1 VLFRG
6 SERNSVNQDKTL
18 YLLVIDDSSNLA
30 ETVSN
35 ILRNAGH
42 AVRADRV
49 EDDEDLREAFG
60 KQQWD
65 MILTKPQIPYFTA
78 TDALEVVRQAKIDIP
93 LIVIADGT
101 DENNIDELI
110 KAGARDEVLLAK
122 PQRLEQTLLR
132 EATDV
137 RQRRALALAEK
148 SLIEANNRAQ
158 ALVDSSRDAITYV
171 HEGMHIYAN
180 DSYLELFG
188 YSSMEEIEGMP
199 IMDMVKNEEHA
210 KFKQFLRDYIQ
221 GKTQESNIEVTGI
234 KTDDTTFN
242 VTMEFT
248 PAAFEGE
255 PCTQIIIRSQVM
267 NKELEQRLSDMS
279 KMDLLTGAYN
289 RPYFLDALQKVSG
302 KKGVEGVVLSIR
314 PDDYKRIREDSGI
327 AASDE
332 LLTRFA
338 EFIGKAMPGKQDFV
352 ARFEGE
358 LFTALLYDIISA
370 DAEKYAMQLCKQV
383 EDHIFDLSGTSVTTP
398 CSIGIG
404 IYSDT
409 LQDIQEVLNRS
420 EKALNE
426 ATEAGGNRARLY
438 VVGEAEMADQERNA
452 LLHKQIRLALKNNQ
466 LRLLFQP
473 IVSIKGDENHNYEV
487 FVRMSDENGKELTPG
502 AFLPAAEEGGLMGAI
517 DRWILAH
524 AIKTVSEKRRAGSP
538 AVVFVKLSSSSLKD
552 DKLLPWLRDILKA
565 AHAAPNSLV
574 LSVSES
580 IATNNLKALK
590 MLLAGLQQLHVRL
603 ALDHFGV
610 AQNFTNL
617 LKHCDAD
624 FLKLDGSIITKLT
637 SDKDAQ
643 AKVKE
648 ITDLAAEHNKKVI
661 ANSVEDPH
669 TLATIYSTG
678 IDYIQ
683 GYFLQ
688 EPTAEMDY
696 DFDSM

>member
-1 VLFRG
+1 MN
-6 SERNSVNQDKTL
+6 EDKTL

-49 EDDEDLREAFG
+49 EDDEDLRDAFG

-65 MILTKPQIPYFTA
+65 MILTKPEIPYFTA
-78 TDALEVVRQAKIDIP
+78 NDALDVVRHAKLDIP
-93 LIVIADGT
+93 LIVIADEA
-101 DENNIDELI
+101 DEKTIDELI
-110 KAGARDEVLLAK
+110 KNGARDEVLLAK
-122 PQRLEQTLLR
+122 PHRLEHTVLR

-137 RQRRALALAEK
+137 RERRARVFTENALE
-148 SLIEANNRAQ
+148 EANNRAQ

-180 DSYLELFG
+180 ESYLELFG
-188 YSSMEEIEGMP
+188 YSTMEEIEGMP
-199 IMDMVKNEEHA
+199 IMDMVKSDEHA
-210 KFKQFLRDYIQ
+210 KFKQYLRDYIK
-221 GKTQESNIEVTGI
+221 GKAKESSLEVCGI
-234 KTDDTTFN
+234 KTDGTEFN

-248 PAAFEGE
+248 HASFEGE
-255 PCTQIIIRSQVM
+255 PCTQIIIRIQASD
-267 NKELEQRLSDMS
+267 KELEQRLSDMS

-289 RPYFLDALQKVSG
+289 RPYFLEALQKVCG
-302 KKGVEGVVLSIR
+302 KKDKEGVVLSIR
-314 PDDYKRIREDSGI
+314 PDDYKRIRDEVGI
-327 AASDE
+327 GASDE
-332 LLTRFA
+332 LLTKFA
-338 EFIGKAMPGKQDFV
+338 ELLAKAMPGKEDFV

-358 LFTALLYDIISA
+358 LFTAILHNIA
-370 DAEKYAMQLCKQV
+370 PAKAEEYANKLCKHI
-383 EDHIFDLSGTSVTTP
+383 DGHIFEISGTSSTTP

-404 IYSDT
+404 IYNDT
-409 LQDIQEVLNRS
+409 VLDHQEVINRS

-426 ATEAGGNRARLY
+426 AVEAGGNRAQLY
-438 VVGEAEMADQERNA
+438 MVGEEEMADRERKA
-452 LLHKQIRLALKNNQ
+452 LLSKQIRLALKSNK
-466 LRLLFQP
+466 LSLLFQP
-473 IVSIKGDENHNYEV
+473 IVSLKGDENQNYEV
-487 FVRMSDENGKELTPG
+487 FVRMSDESGKELKPG
-502 AFLPAAEEGGLMGAI
+502 EFLPAAEEAGLMGAI

-524 AIKTVSEKRRAGSP
+524 AIKAATEKRRAGTA
-538 AVVFVKLSSSSLKD
+538 AVLFVKLSGTSLKD
-552 DKLLPWLRDILKA
+552 EKLLPWLRDILKA
-565 AHAAPNSLV
+565 ANAAPNSLV
-574 LSVSES
+574 ISVSES
-580 IATNNLKALK
+580 VATNNLKALK

-603 ALDHFGV
+603 ALDHFGT

-624 FLKLDGSIITKLT
+624 FLKLDGSIIGKLS
-637 SDKDAQ
+637 SDKEAQ
-643 AKVKE
+643 EKVNE
-648 ITDLAAEHNKKVI
+648 ITALAAESNKKVI

-688 EPTAEMDY
+688 EPTSDMSY

>member
-1 VLFRG
+1 MN
-6 SERNSVNQDKTL
+6 EDKTL

-49 EDDEDLREAFG
+49 EDDEDLRDAFG

-65 MILTKPQIPYFTA
+65 MILTKPEIPYFTA
-78 TDALEVVRQAKIDIP
+78 SDALDVVRHAKLDIP
-93 LIVIADGT
+93 LIIIADGAEEKT
-101 DENNIDELI
+101 IDELV

-122 PQRLEQTLLR
+122 PNRLERTVLR
-132 EATDV
+132 EATDA
-137 RQRRALALAEK
+137 RQRRACILAEK
-148 SLIEANNRAQ
+148 ALEDANIRAQ

-180 DSYLELFG
+180 ESYLELFG

-199 IMDMVKNEEHA
+199 IMDMVKSEEHA
-210 KFKQFLRDYIQ
+210 KFKQFLRDYTK
-221 GKTQESNIEVTGI
+221 GKAKESSLEVSGI
-234 KTDDTTFN
+234 KTDGSEFS

-248 PAAFEGE
+248 PASFDGE
-255 PCTQIIIRSQVM
+255 PCTQIIIRIQASD
-267 NKELEQRLSDMS
+267 KELEQRLSDMS
-279 KMDLLTGAYN
+279 KLDLLTGAYN
-289 RPYFLDALQKVSG
+289 RPYFLEALQQVSG
-302 KKGVEGVVLSIR
+302 KKGKEGVVLSII
-314 PDDYKRIREDSGI
+314 PDDYKRIRDDSGI
-327 AASDE
+327 GASDE
-332 LLTRFA
+332 LLTKFA
-338 EFIGKAMPGKQDFV
+338 ELLAKTMPGKEDFV

-358 LFTALLYDIISA
+358 LFTAILYDITPA
-370 DAEKYAMQLCKQV
+370 RAEEYANKLCKLV
-383 EDHIFDLSGTSVTTP
+383 DAHIFEIGGTSSTTP
-398 CSIGIG
+398 CTIGIG
-404 IYSDT
+404 VYSDT
-409 LQDIQEVLNRS
+409 VQDHQEVINRS

-426 ATEAGGNRARLY
+426 AVEAGGNRALLY
-438 VVGEAEMADQERNA
+438 VVGEAEMADRERKA
-452 LLHKQIRLALKNNQ
+452 LLSKQIRLALKNNK
-466 LRLLFQP
+466 LNLLFQP
-473 IVSIKGDENHNYEV
+473 IVSLKGDEDQNYEI
-487 FVRMSDENGKELTPG
+487 FVRMSDENGKELSPG
-502 AFLPAAEEGGLMGAI
+502 EFLPAAEEAGLMGAV

-524 AIKTVSEKRRAGSP
+524 AIKAASEKRRAGMP
-538 AVVFVKLSSSSLKD
+538 AVVFVKLSGTSLKD
-552 DKLLPWLRDILKA
+552 EKLLPWLRDILKA

-574 LSVSES
+574 ISVSES
-580 IATNNLKALK
+580 VATNNLKALK

-603 ALDHFGV
+603 ALDHFGM

-624 FLKLDGSIITKLT
+624 FLKLDGSIVGKLS
-637 SDKDAQ
+637 SDKETLE
-643 AKVKE
+643 KVNE
-648 ITDLAAEHNKKVI
+648 ITTLAAESDKKVI

-688 EPTAEMDY
+688 EPTVEMDY

>member
-1 VLFRG
+1 
-6 SERNSVNQDKTL
+6 VNQDKTL

-49 EDDEDLREAFG
+49 EDDEDLRDAFG

-65 MILTKPQIPYFTA
+65 LILTKPEIPYFTA
-78 TDALEVVRQAKIDIP
+78 SDALEVVQQAKLDIP

-101 DENNIDELI
+101 DESTIDNLI
-110 KAGARDEVLLAK
+110 KAGARNEVLLAK
-122 PQRLEQTLLR
+122 PLRLEQTLLR
-132 EATDV
+132 EAHDV
-137 RQRRALALAEK
+137 RQRRALVLAIKALD
-148 SLIEANNRAQ
+148 EANNRAQ

-199 IMDMVKNEEHA
+199 IMDMVKSEEHA
-210 KFKQFLRDYIQ
+210 KFKQFLRDYTQ
-221 GKTQESNIEVTGI
+221 GKAEESNIEVTGI
-234 KTDDTTFN
+234 KTDNTTFN

-248 PAAFEGE
+248 PAAFESE
-255 PCTQIIIRSQVM
+255 PCTQIIIRSQAM

-289 RPYFLDALQKVSG
+289 RPYFLEALQQASG
-302 KKGVEGVVLSIR
+302 KKGKEGVVLSIR
-314 PDDYKRIREDSGI
+314 PDEYKRIRDDRGI

-332 LLTRFA
+332 LLTRFS
-338 EFIGKAMPGKQDFV
+338 EFIGKAMPGDKDFL

-358 LFTALLYDIISA
+358 LFTAMLYNITPA

-383 EDHIFDLSGTSVTTP
+383 EEHIFDLNGTSATTP

-404 IYSDT
+404 VYNDT

-420 EKALNE
+420 DKALNE
-426 ATEAGGNRARLY
+426 ASEAGGNRARLY

-452 LLHKQIRLALKNNQ
+452 LLNRQIRLALKNNT
-466 LRLLFQP
+466 LSLLFQP
-473 IVSIKGDENHNYEV
+473 IVSIKDDTNHNYEV
-487 FVRMSDENGKELTPG
+487 FVRMRDENGKEISLET
-502 AFLPAAEEGGLMGAI
+502 FLPAAEEGGLMGAV

-524 AIKTVSEKRRAGSP
+524 AIKAASEKRRAGIP
-538 AVVFVKLSSSSLKD
+538 AVVFVKLSSTSLKD
-552 DKLLPWLRDILKA
+552 NKLLPWLRDILKA
-565 AHAAPNSLV
+565 AHATPNSLV

-580 IATNNLKALK
+580 IATNNLKAIK

-603 ALDHFGV
+603 ALDHFGT

-637 SDKDAQ
+637 SDKEAQ

-648 ITDLAAEHNKKVI
+648 ITDLAAAHNKKVI

-669 TLATIYSTG
+669 TMATIYSTS

-688 EPTAEMDY
+688 EPAAEMEY

>member
-1 VLFRG
+1 M
-6 SERNSVNQDKTL
+6 NQDKTL

-35 ILRNAGH
+35 ILRNSGH

-60 KQQWD
+60 KQPWD
-65 MILTKPQIPYFTA
+65 MILSKPEIPYFTA
-78 TDALEVVRQAKIDIP
+78 NDALEVVRQASLDIP
-93 LIVIADGT
+93 LILIADGAAEET
-101 DENNIDELI
+101 IDELL
-110 KAGARDEVLLAK
+110 KAGARDEVLLAN
-122 PQRLEQTLLR
+122 PRRLEQTLLR
-132 EATDV
+132 EVNDV
-137 RQRRALALAEK
+137 RQRRALKLAQKALV
-148 SLIEANNRAQ
+148 EANARAQ

-199 IMDMVKNEEHA
+199 IMDMVKSEEHT

-221 GKTQESNIEVTGI
+221 GKTQESSLEVTGI
-234 KTDDTTFN
+234 KTDGTQFN

-248 PAAFEGE
+248 PASFEGE
-255 PCTQIIIRSQVM
+255 PCTQIIIRDQAMS
-267 NKELEQRLSDMS
+267 KELEQRLSDMS

-289 RPYFLDALQKVSG
+289 RPYFLEALQKVTG
-302 KKGVEGVVLSIR
+302 KKDKEGVVLAIR
-314 PDDYKRIREDSGI
+314 PDDYRRIRDESGV
-327 AASDE
+327 AAGDE
-332 LLTRFA
+332 LLTRLAAFVA
-338 EFIGKAMPGKQDFV
+338 QTMPGENDFI
-352 ARFEGE
+352 ARFEGD
-358 LFTALLYDIISA
+358 LFTALLHDITPA
-370 DAEKYAMQLCKQV
+370 NAERYATQLCRQID
-383 EDHIFDLSGTSVTTP
+383 EHIFELSGTAATTP

-404 IYSDT
+404 IYNDT
-409 LQDIQEVLNRS
+409 LQDIQEVLNRA
-420 EKALNE
+420 EKALKE
-426 ATEAGGNRARLY
+426 ASDAGGKRVRLY
-438 VVGEAEMADQERNA
+438 VVGEAEMADRERSA
-452 LLHKQIRLALKNNQ
+452 LLNKQIRLALKNNQ

-473 IVSIKGDENHNYEV
+473 IVSIKGDSNHNYEV
-487 FVRMSDENGKELTPG
+487 FVRMSDESGNDIAPG
-502 AFLPAAEEGGLMGAI
+502 LFLPAAEEGGLMVAI

-524 AIKTVSEKRRAGSP
+524 AIKAVAEQRHAGKP
-538 AVVFVKLSSSSLKD
+538 AVLFVKLSGASLKD

-565 AHAAPNSLV
+565 AHAAPDSLT

-590 MLLAGLQQLHVRL
+590 ILLEGLQQLHVRL

-610 AQNFTNL
+610 APNFSNL

-624 FLKLDGSIITKLT
+624 FLKLDGSIIAKLS
-637 SDKDAQ
+637 SDKEAQ
-643 AKVKE
+643 ERVKA
-648 ITDLAAEHNKKVI
+648 ITDLAAAHNKRVI
-661 ANSVEDPH
+661 GNSVEDPH
-669 TLATIYSTG
+669 TLATIYATG

-688 EPTAEMDY
+688 EPTATMEY